1 MISFTPEGLD
11 RYLAEDPGGPVVM
24 LNLLRFVPDGGQ
36 ELYMRYADGFAPLTP
51 RYGLEV
57 VYVGAAGSPLVAD
70 DAGSTWDMVAMIRY
84 PSRRAF
90 VDMVRDPE
98 YLAIEHLRADALL
111 DSVLQ
116 PTTDLPSG

>member
-1 MISFTPEGLD
+1 MITMTPEGLD

-36 ELYMRYADGFAPLTP
+36 QTYMRYAEGFAPLTP

-57 VYVGAAGSPLVAD
+57 VYIGAAGSPLVAD
-70 DAGSTWDMVAMIRY
+70 DAESAWDMIALIRY
-84 PSRRAF
+84 PSRQAF
-90 VDMVRDPE
+90 VDMVGDPD
-98 YLAIEHLRADALL
+98 YLAIEHLRTDALL

-116 PTTDLPSG
+116 PTTEVPLG

>member
-1 MISFTPEGLD
+1 MITMTPEGLD

-24 LNLLRFVPDGGQ
+24 LNLLRFAPDGGQ
-36 ELYMRYADGFAPLTP
+36 QTYMRYVEGFAPLSP

-70 DAGSTWDMVAMIRY
+70 DAGSTWDMVAIIRY
-84 PSRRAF
+84 PSRQAF
-90 VDMVRDPE
+90 VDMVGDPD
-98 YLAIEHLRADALL
+98 YLAIEHLRTDALL

-116 PTTDLPSG
+116 PTTEVTLG